1 MGAYAIPDRVLTAHL
16 QDEAVLLHTGSKRYF
31 KLNATGAWI
40 WKGLERGLERKEI
53 VDELCQR
60 FEVDRETAESSL
72 DEHLEKLR
80 EAGLLEMTEDGD
92 ASPDGPVGRE
102 S

>member
-1 MGAYAIPDRVLTAHL
+1 MSAYAIPEEVLTAHL

-40 WKGLERGLERKEI
+40 WKGLERGLDRTQI
-53 VDELCQR
+53 VDELCER
-60 FEVDRETAESSL
+60 FEVDRATAESSL
-72 DEHLEKLR
+72 DEHLAKLH
-80 EAGLLEMTEDGD
+80 EAQLLEPIEGAG
-92 ASPDGPVGRE
+92 ASPDGPEGRT